1 MPKMRVHEI
10 AKQLN
15 VNSKVLLDKLVS
27 MGIDAKNHMSTV
39 EEGDAQRVLGM
50 YSGKRP
56 DKSTNEQKA
65 EPVAAQSMAERMA
78 AERAAAAEIKA
89 IEAEKARKI
98 AEKAAKIEAKAA
110 AKAAAKEAEAVAVK
124 AAEMEAAKIE
134 REKKDLEEKQRAE
147 AAAKAAIPAAATP
160 PEHRPRPDA
169 DRPRPPRPDGERPQ
183 RPDGERPPRPD
194 GMRPRP
200 PRPDGERPPRPPRPD
215 GERPRFDG
223 DRPRPPRTEGDR
235 PPRHP
240 RPDGERPVRHEGDRP
255 PHYNSDRPRPPR
267 QDGDRPPY
275 QGDRP
280 RPPRQDGSRPPY
292 QGDRPRPPRQDGDRP
307 PYQGDRPRPPRQDGD
322 RPPYQGDRPRPPRQD
337 GSRPPYNSDRPRP
350 PRQDGDRPPYQG
362 DRPRPPRQDGSR
374 PPYRSDGQKP
384 FDGQRREGG
393 FQRDGNTG
401 WQGKP
406 GGGRPGGFRGSRDS
420 GPVDKAKL
428 FSAPPD
434 PVAAKVTKSP
444 SRLAQKSAKKGKDDV
459 GGGYG
464 AKGAKGKPEFQHKS
478 LAKAQPTKGKKKKDK
493 HKFVEAELPK
503 EDILIETDTDGEV
516 LFAVIPKSI
525 KVKDFAEKIN
535 KPTAEIIKHLMK
547 RGILANLNQEVDFYV
562 MSKVAEEY
570 GITVERA
577 EEEDILG
584 EAFKDIHDKV
594 DARHLKERPPV
605 VVVMGHVDHG
615 KTSLLD
621 SIRKTN
627 VMAGEAG
634 GITQHIGAYTVS
646 INNRHITFL
655 DTPGHEAFTAMRLRG
670 AQVTD
675 VAIIVVA
682 ADDGVMP
689 QTIEAI
695 DHAKAADV
703 DIIVAIN
710 KIDKPSAN
718 IDRVKQELTEY
729 GLVAEDWGGTTV
741 FAPVSAKMGDGIED
755 LLEMILLV
763 ADMKELQADPQK
775 KARGTVIEALLDKGR
790 GPVATVLVQDG
801 TLRVGDPIVAGS
813 TFGKVRAMMDDKGNK
828 VIKAGPAIPVEI
840 LGLSEVPSAG
850 DMFYV
855 AQNEKQARSVA
866 ESMVAHGRRSLI
878 KDTPQKVSLNDLFTQ
893 IQSGKVKD
901 LNIVVKADVQGSV
914 EAVKNSLERLSN
926 DEVRVRIIH
935 GGVGAINESDVML
948 ASASNAIVIG
958 FNVRPEASARTV
970 AENEKVDIR
979 MYRIIY
985 NAIEDVT
992 AAMKGM
998 LDPEYEE
1005 KVLGQAEIRQIFKAS
1020 GVGNIAGCHVTS
1032 GKILRNAQVRIFR
1045 DNVIVYDGSLDALK
1059 RFKDDAKEVT
1069 HGYECGM
1076 TFSKFGDIKEGD
1088 TVECYT
1094 MEQIP
1099 R

>member
-15 VNSKVLLDKLVS
+15 VNSKVLLDKLNN
-27 MGIDAKNHMSTV
+27 MGIEAKNHMSTI
-39 EEGDAQRVLGM
+39 EEDNAQRILDM
-50 YSGKRP
+50 YSGK
-56 DKSTNEQKA
+56 KSEKA
-65 EPVAAQSMAERMA
+65 SEAQESKPVAPLSMAERMA

-89 IEAEKARKI
+89 VEAEKARKI

-110 AKAAAKEAEAVAVK
+110 AKAAAKEAADAAQK
-124 AAEMEAAKIE
+124 IAEMEAAKLE
-134 REKKDLEEKQRAE
+134 REKKELEEKQRSE
-147 AAAKAAIPAAATP
+147 AAAKSAAAAETP
-160 PEHRPRPDA
+160 PERRL
-169 DRPRPPRPDGERPQ
+169 
-183 RPDGERPPRPD
+183 
-194 GMRPRP
+194 
-200 PRPDGERPPRPPRPD
+200 RPD
-215 GERPRFDG
+215 GERPRPPRPEGERHSRPEGMRQRPLRPEGERPPRPEGDRPPRPIRPEGERPPRPEGDRPRQPRPEG
-223 DRPRPPRTEGDR
+223 DRPRPPRQDGDR
-235 PPRHP
+235 PA
-240 RPDGERPVRHEGDRP
+240 
-255 PHYNSDRPRPPR
+255 YNNDRPRPPR

-275 QGDRP
+275 
-280 RPPRQDGSRPPY
+280 
-292 QGDRPRPPRQDGDRP
+292 
-307 PYQGDRPRPPRQDGD
+307 
-322 RPPYQGDRPRPPRQD
+322 
-337 GSRPPYNSDRPRP
+337 NSDRPR
-350 PRQDGDRPPYQG
+350 Q
-362 DRPRPPRQDGSR
+362 PRQDGSR
-374 PPYRSDGQKP
+374 PPYRPDGQKP

-393 FQRDGNTG
+393 GNTG
-401 WQGKP
+401 WQNKP
-406 GGGRPGGFRGSRDS
+406 GGGRPGGFRGKDDR
-420 GPVDKAKL
+420 PVDKAKM

-444 SRLAQKSAKKGKDDV
+444 SRIAQKSARKKDDV
-459 GGGYG
+459 PGGGFS
-464 AKGAKGKPEFQHKS
+464 KGRPEFQHKS
-478 LAKAQPTKGKKKKDK
+478 LAKTQPATKGKKKKDK
-493 HKFVEAELPK
+493 HKLIEVEIPQ
-503 EDILIETDTDGEV
+503 EDIMIETDTDGEV
-516 LFAVIPKSI
+516 LFAVIPKSV

-535 KPTAEIIKHLMK
+535 KPTAEIIKHLMR
-547 RGILANLNQEVDFYV
+547 RGIMANLNQEVDFYV

-570 GITVERA
+570 GITVEKA

-584 EAFKDIHDKV
+584 DAFKDIHDKI

-675 VAIIVVA
+675 IAIIVVA

-695 DHAKAADV
+695 DHAKAAGV
-703 DIIVAIN
+703 EIIVAIN
-710 KIDKPSAN
+710 KIDKPTAN
-718 IDRVKQELTEY
+718 PDRVKQEFTEH
-729 GLVAEDWGGTTV
+729 GLVAVDWGGDTEFV
-741 FAPVSAKMGDGIED
+741 PVSAKMGEGIED

-763 ADMKELQADPQK
+763 SEIKELQADPQK
-775 KARGTVIEALLDKGR
+775 KARGTVIEAFLDKGR

-813 TFGKVRAMMDDKGNK
+813 TFGKVRAMIDDKGNK

-840 LGLSEVPSAG
+840 LGLSGVPSAG
-850 DMFYV
+850 DMFYA

-866 ESMVAHGRRSLI
+866 ESMVAHGRMSLI

-914 EAVKNSLERLSN
+914 EAIRNSLERLTN
-926 DEVRVRIIH
+926 EEVRVRIIH

-948 ASASNAIVIG
+948 ASASNAIIIG

-979 MYRIIY
+979 MYRVIY
-985 NAIEDVT
+985 SAIEDIT

-1005 KVLGQAEIRQIFKAS
+1005 KVIGQAEIRQIFKAS

-1032 GKILRNAQVRIFR
+1032 GKITRNGQVRIFR
-1045 DNVIVYDGSLDALK
+1045 DNVIVYDGTLDALK

-1076 TFSKFGDIKEGD
+1076 TFNKFGDIKEND
-1088 TVECYT
+1088 IVECYV
-1094 MEQIP
+1094 MEQIQ

>member
-10 AKQLN
+10 AKQLG
-15 VNSKVLLDKLVS
+15 VNSKVLLDKLVG

-39 EEGDAQRVLGM
+39 EEGDAKRVLDM
-50 YSGKRP
+50 YSGKKAEKP
-56 DKSTNEQKA
+56 APEQKS
-65 EPVAAQSMAERMA
+65 EPMAQSMTERMA
-78 AERAAAAEIKA
+78 SERAQAAELKA

-98 AEKAAKIEAKAA
+98 AEKVAKIEAKAA
-110 AKAAAKEAEAVAVK
+110 AKEAAKAEAALAQK
-124 AAEMEAAKIE
+124 AAEMEAAKLE
-134 REKKDLEEKQRAE
+134 REKKDMEEKQKAE
-147 AAAKAAIPAAATP
+147 VAAKAAASAPAKA
-160 PEHRPRPDA
+160 PENRPRPDG
-169 DRPRPPRPDGERPQ
+169 DRPERQRPPRPDGERPQ
-183 RPDGERPPRPD
+183 RPDGMRPE
-194 GMRPRP
+194 RPRP
-200 PRPDGERPPRPPRPD
+200 PRPDGERP
-215 GERPRFDG
+215 
-223 DRPRPPRTEGDR
+223 
-235 PPRHP
+235 
-240 RPDGERPVRHEGDRP
+240 
-255 PHYNSDRPRPPR
+255 DRPRPPR
-267 QDGDRPPY
+267 QEGDRPPY
-275 QGDRP
+275 NH
-280 RPPRQDGSRPPY
+280 
-292 QGDRPRPPRQDGDRP
+292 
-307 PYQGDRPRPPRQDGD
+307 
-322 RPPYQGDRPRPPRQD
+322 DRPRPPRQD
-337 GSRPPYNSDRPRP
+337 GSRPPYNPDRPRPPRQEGDRPPYNPDRPRPPRQEGDRPPYNPDRPRP
-350 PRQDGDRPPYQG
+350 PRQDGTRPPYNP

-374 PPYRSDGQKP
+374 PPYNPDRPRPPRQEGDRPPYNPDRPRPPRQDGSRPSYRGDGQKP
-384 FDGQRREGG
+384 YDGQRREGG
-393 FQRDGNTG
+393 Y
-401 WQGKP
+401 QGKP
-406 GGGRPGGFRGSRDS
+406 GGNRPGGFRGPRDG

-434 PVAAKVTKSP
+434 PVAAKVSKSP
-444 SRLAQKSAKKGKDDV
+444 SRIAQKSAKKGKDD
-459 GGGYG
+459 GAGDYS
-464 AKGAKGKPEFQHKS
+464 AKGKGKPEFVHKS
-478 LAKAQPTKGKKKKDK
+478 LAKASPIPKGKKKKDK
-493 HKFVEAELPK
+493 NKFIEIELPK
-503 EDILIETDTDGEV
+503 EDIMIETDTDGEV
-516 LFAVIPKSI
+516 LFAVIPKSV

-535 KPTAEIIKHLMK
+535 KPTAEIIKHLMR
-547 RGILANLNQEVDFYV
+547 RGIMANLNQEVDFYV

-570 GITVERA
+570 GITVEKQ

-584 EAFKDIHDKV
+584 EAFKEIHDKV
-594 DARHLKERPPV
+594 DARHLRERPPV

-646 INNRHITFL
+646 INNKHITFL

-675 VAIIVVA
+675 IAIIVVA

-695 DHAKAADV
+695 DHAKAAGV
-703 DIIVAIN
+703 EIIVAIN

-718 IDRVKQELTEY
+718 EDRVKQELTEY
-729 GLVAEDWGGTTV
+729 GLVAEDWGGDTI
-741 FAPVSAKMGDGIED
+741 FAPVSAKVGTGIEQ

-763 ADMKELQADPQK
+763 SEMKELKADPQK

-790 GPVATVLVQDG
+790 GPVATVLIQDG

-813 TFGKVRAMMDDKGNK
+813 TFGKVRAMMDDKGSK
-828 VIKAGPAIPVEI
+828 AIKAGPAIPVEI

-855 AQNEKQARSVA
+855 ASSEKQARNVA
-866 ESMVAHGRRSLI
+866 ESMVAHGRMSLI

-914 EAVKNSLERLSN
+914 EAIKNSLERLSN
-926 DEVRVRIIH
+926 DEVRVKIIH

-985 NAIEDVT
+985 NAIEDIT
-992 AAMKGM
+992 SAMKGM
-998 LDPEYEE
+998 LDPEFEE

-1020 GVGNIAGCHVTS
+1020 GIGNIAGCYVTS
-1032 GKILRNAQVRIFR
+1032 GKITRNGQVRIFR
-1045 DNVIVYDGSLDALK
+1045 DNVIVYDGTLDALK

-1076 TFSKFGDIKEGD
+1076 TFSKFGDIKEND
-1088 TVECYT
+1088 IVECYV